1 MEEVKNEEVKNEVA
15 AAERVRGNRVNTAV
29 LPKVDMA
36 KVVVARNKS
45 TDDKK
50 GYRASGFSVLV
61 FVNGKWRLENDV
73 LHHYGVKSRTAV
85 FTTYERAKEEVE
97 KVKSTWGVE
106 VKAAVRK
113 SRKLTPAEKVAK
125 MTPEECEEYLAALMA
140 K

>member
-1 MEEVKNEEVKNEVA
+1 MEEVKNEVA

-36 KVVVARNKS
+36 KVVVARNKA

-73 LHHYGVKSRTAV
+73 LHHYGIKSRTAV
-85 FTTYERAKEEVE
+85 FTTYERAKEEVA

-106 VKAAVRK
+106 VKETARK
-113 SRKLTPAEKVAK
+113 SKLTPAEKVAK
-125 MTPEECEEYLAALMA
+125 MTPEEREEYLAALMA
-140 K
+140 A

>member
-1 MEEVKNEEVKNEVA
+1 MEEVKNEVA

-73 LHHYGVKSRTAV
+73 LHHCGVKSRTAV

-125 MTPEECEEYLAALMA
+125 MTPEEREEYLAALMA
-140 K
+140 Q

>member
-1 MEEVKNEEVKNEVA
+1 MEEVKNEVA
-15 AAERVRGNRVNTAV
+15 AAERVHGNRVNTAV

-36 KVVVARNKS
+36 KVVVARNKA

-73 LHHYGVKSRTAV
+73 LHHYGIKSRTAV
-85 FTTYERAKEEVE
+85 FTTYERAKEEVA

-106 VKAAVRK
+106 VKATARK
-113 SRKLTPAEKVAK
+113 SKLTPADKVAK
-125 MTPEECEEYLAALMA
+125 MTPAEREEYLAALMA

>member
-1 MEEVKNEEVKNEVA
+1 MEEVKNEVA
-15 AAERVRGNRVNTAV
+15 AAERVHGNRVNTAV

-36 KVVVARNKS
+36 KVVVARNKA

-73 LHHYGVKSRTAV
+73 LHHYGIKSRTAV
-85 FTTYERAKEEVE
+85 FTTYERAKEEVA

-106 VKAAVRK
+106 VKETARK
-113 SRKLTPAEKVAK
+113 SKMTPAEKVAK
-125 MTPEECEEYLAALMA
+125 MTPEEREEYLAALMA
-140 K
+140 A

>member
-1 MEEVKNEEVKNEVA
+1 MEEVKNEVA
-15 AAERVRGNRVNTAV
+15 AAERVHGNRVNTAA

-36 KVVVARNKS
+36 KVVVARNKA

-73 LHHYGVKSRTAV
+73 LHHYGIKSRTAV

-106 VKAAVRK
+106 VKAAARK
-113 SRKLTPAEKVAK
+113 SKLTPADKVAK
-125 MTPEECEEYLAALMA
+125 MTPEEREEYLAALMA
-140 K
+140 A

>member
-1 MEEVKNEEVKNEVA
+1 MEEVKNEVA
-15 AAERVRGNRVNTAV
+15 AADRVHGNRVNTSV

-36 KVVVARNKS
+36 KVVVARNKA

-73 LHHYGVKSRTAV
+73 LHHYGIKSRTAV
-85 FTTYERAKEEVE
+85 FTTYERAKEEVA

-113 SRKLTPAEKVAK
+113 SKLTPAEKVAK
-125 MTPEECEEYLAALMA
+125 MTPEEREEYLAALMA